1 MKKTLFAI
9 TMAAFTAMSLAAC
22 GSGSGKTDTTAAA
35 GTEAAKEA
43 GDAKKEET
51 GAPAAAASGDSI
63 KLTWSEV
70 NGEDYGATV
79 GAKEFAKK
87 IEELSGGQITVELY
101 LNGTLGNEKESMQGI
116 QMGTL
121 DIFRG
126 NASSLSNYGA
136 DKISLSGL
144 PFLFKDMDPR
154 RWRSAAWARNY
165 WHLLTRRTA
174 VMWPWAGSQRDRD
187 TCSSR
192 KIHIRS

>member
-51 GAPAAAASGDSI
+51 GAPAAAASGVSI

-87 IEELSGGQITVELY
+87 LRNCPADRLRLSFISMARLAM
-101 LNGTLGNEKESMQGI
+101 KKRACRESRWAPL
-116 QMGTL
+116 T
-121 DIFRG
+121 
-126 NASSLSNYGA
+126 Y
-136 DKISLSGL
+136 SGEMHP
-144 PFLFKDMDPR
+144 PFLITAR
-154 RWRSAAWARNY
+154 IRSA
-165 WHLLTRRTA
+165 
-174 VMWPWAGSQRDRD
+174 
-187 TCSSR
+187 
-192 KIHIRS
+192 

>member
-136 DKISLSGL
+136 DKISLISS
-144 PFLFKDMDPR
+144 R

>member
-51 GAPAAAASGDSI
+51 GAPAAASGDSI

-79 GAKEFAKK
+79 
-87 IEELSGGQITVELY
+87 
-101 LNGTLGNEKESMQGI
+101 
-116 QMGTL
+116 
-121 DIFRG
+121 
-126 NASSLSNYGA
+126 
-136 DKISLSGL
+136 
-144 PFLFKDMDPR
+144 
-154 RWRSAAWARNY
+154 
-165 WHLLTRRTA
+165 
-174 VMWPWAGSQRDRD
+174 
-187 TCSSR
+187 
-192 KIHIRS
+192 

>member
-87 IEELSGGQITVELY
+87 IEELSAGR
-101 LNGTLGNEKESMQGI
+101 
-116 QMGTL
+116 
-121 DIFRG
+121 FRR
-126 NASSLSNYGA
+126 L
-136 DKISLSGL
+136 
-144 PFLFKDMDPR
+144 
-154 RWRSAAWARNY
+154 
-165 WHLLTRRTA
+165 
-174 VMWPWAGSQRDRD
+174 
-187 TCSSR
+187 
-192 KIHIRS
+192 